1 MLPCQSI
8 QWEVATMPYVNNHG
22 IRLHYQVEGAGP
34 PLVLQH
40 GFSDSL
46 ESWYEMGY
54 VTPLKQDYRLILID
68 ARGHG
73 ASDKPHDPAAYT
85 LQQQAADVVAVL
97 DALAIPTAHFFGYS
111 MGGRIGFALAKYV
124 PTRFPTLIMSGASP
138 YGAPRDI
145 QDQFLRRLQQGAAAF
160 LGLWEQEGT
169 ISPALKARI
178 LANDME
184 ALSAL
189 WTTRMAERTS
199 LEDVLPTMTQ
209 SCLLIAG
216 TQDWSYKVIEEC
228 SQHIPQVTF
237 IPLPDL
243 NHLEGFCRSDLVLP
257 HITQFLAT
265 LPC

>member
-1 MLPCQSI
+1 
-8 QWEVATMPYVNNHG
+8 MPYANNHG

-54 VTPLKQDYRLILID
+54 VKPLQQDYRLILID

-73 ASDKPHDPAAYT
+73 ASDKPHDPTAYT
-85 LQQQAADVVAVL
+85 MQHHAADVVAVL

-111 MGGRIGFALAKYV
+111 MGGRIGFALAKYA
-124 PTRFPTLIMSGASP
+124 PTRFTALIIGGASP

-145 QDQFLRRLQQGAAAF
+145 QDEILRLLQQGAAAWAAAWVAAYI
-160 LGLWEQEGT
+160 GIWEQQAPVS
-169 ISPALKARI
+169 SPLKARL

-189 WTTRMAERTS
+189 WTTRMEESAS
-199 LEDVLPTMTQ
+199 LEDVPPTMTQ
-209 SCLLIAG
+209 PCLLIAG
-216 TQDWSYKVIEEC
+216 TQDWSYPGIEEC
-228 SQHIPQVTF
+228 SKQIPQVTF
-237 IPLPDL
+237 VPLPGL
-243 NHLEGFCRSDLVLP
+243 NHLEGFFRSDLVLP
-257 HITQFLAT
+257 HITPFLAT
-265 LPC
+265 LPR